1 MPVFDFSNTK
11 KREKKIRNVLIRRS
25 SPMKKYLQQKNRFW
39 LLRTETVSGNIIP
52 VVYFPIQTRNHPSS
66 LKRMMACFRQIS

>member
-11 KREKKIRNVLIRRS
+11 TEKKDPECTYTTFQSNE
-25 SPMKKYLQQKNRFW
+25 KYLQQKNRFW

-52 VVYFPIQTRNHPSS
+52 VVYFPTQTRNHPSS